1 MNERHV
7 VRFVCTAH
15 RTVGE
20 PGPTPARITVAAL
33 IEAESVKRYYSNS
46 TWLQRLLLL
55 RGNDIQA
62 VDGVTL
68 HIDPGE
74 IVGLVGESGCG
85 KTTLGWLL
93 AGLVQ
98 PTEGSVSFRGRS
110 LASIDAE
117 TRKKVQLLFQYPRES
132 LNPRHSVGTIL
143 GYPVRKMGYTGETE
157 ITARV
162 HSLLD
167 VVGLPRRYT
176 DRYSF
181 QLSGGELQRVALAR
195 TLALEP
201 EFIVCDEPTSAVDMN
216 VKVQILKLLADISR
230 EKGISLLFISH
241 DLSAVRFIADRICV
255 MYLGKVVEQAPA
267 GQLFERPHHP
277 YTKALLDAIAD
288 IDPQATRRATLEG
301 QPPSPVAPPSGCRF
315 HPRCAYQEQ
324 VGTLCMERG
333 PELQPLSADHHV
345 RCFLYPENGQK
356 VEFDQ

>member
-1 MNERHV
+1 M
-7 VRFVCTAH
+7 
-15 RTVGE
+15 
-20 PGPTPARITVAAL
+20 AAL
-33 IEAESVKRYYSNS
+33 IEAERVKRYYSTS
-46 TWLQRLLLL
+46 SWLQRLLLL
-55 RGNDIQA
+55 RASEIQA

-68 HIDPGE
+68 RIDEGE

-98 PTEGSVSFRGRS
+98 PTDGAVRFKGRS
-110 LASIDAE
+110 LANIDAE

-132 LNPRHSVGTIL
+132 LNPRHNVRTIL
-143 GYPVRKMGYTGETE
+143 SYPIRKMGY
-157 ITARV
+157 IADADISARI
-162 HSLLD
+162 HTLLD
-167 VVGLPRRYT
+167 MVGLPQRYA

-216 VKVQILKLLADISR
+216 VKVQILKLLSDISR

-255 MYLGKVVEQAPA
+255 MYLGKIVEQAPA
-267 GQLFERPHHP
+267 RQLFERPHHP
-277 YTKALLDAIAD
+277 YTIALLDAIAD
-288 IDPQATRRATLEG
+288 IDPEATRQASLQG
-301 QPPSPVAPPSGCRF
+301 QPPSPVAPPAGCRF

-324 VGTLCMERG
+324 VGTLCRQRG
-333 PELQPLSADHHV
+333 PALQPLSTDHLV
-345 RCFLYPENGQK
+345 RCFLYPENERNIPLEQ
-356 VEFDQ
+356 

>member
-1 MNERHV
+1 M
-7 VRFVCTAH
+7 
-15 RTVGE
+15 
-20 PGPTPARITVAAL
+20 AAL
-33 IEAESVKRYYSNS
+33 IEAESVKRYYSS
-46 TWLQRLLLL
+46 SSWLQRLLLL
-55 RGNDIQA
+55 RGSEIQA

-68 HIDPGE
+68 RIDEGE

-98 PTEGSVSFRGRS
+98 PTEGAVRFKGRS
-110 LASIDAE
+110 LASIDME
-117 TRKKVQLLFQYPRES
+117 TRKKVQLLFQNPRES
-132 LNPRHSVGTIL
+132 LNPRHNVRTIL
-143 GYPVRKMGYTGETE
+143 SYPVRKMGYMAHAE
-157 ITARV
+157 ITARI

-167 VVGLPRRYT
+167 MVGLPARYS

-216 VKVQILKLLADISR
+216 VKVQILKLLSDISR

-267 GQLFERPHHP
+267 RQLFEHPHHP
-277 YTKALLDAIAD
+277 YTMALLDAIAD
-288 IDPQATRRATLEG
+288 LDPESTRTASLQG
-301 QPPSPVAPPSGCRF
+301 QPPSPVAPPAGCRF

-324 VGTLCMERG
+324 VGTICREHG
-333 PELQPLSADHHV
+333 PALQPLSTEHLV
-345 RCFLYPENGQK
+345 RCFLYPENGQNIAL
-356 VEFDQ
+356 EQ